1 MGFVVLSLFISALG
15 VARPSASP
23 FGSDAPLP
31 ICVSTQATP
40 VQPCVATPFVL
51 RWGTPHYTDEA
62 RRKELEGLVIL
73 SLVIGKTGIPRD
85 VQVVQSL
92 DKGLDEQAVAAAQ
105 QSRFRPPKYKGHPV
119 SAKATMKV
127 AFKNCKSYGVGLT
140 RTSFE
145 LDGPPHRLAAL
156 GKHLHECTHVNKEGR
171 HLPCAP
177 LLIRMILPEVK
188 DAQQAGLEDSILFSF
203 TIDDRGLTKD
213 IRVIK
218 SVGARLDEQVM
229 EAVAQWK
236 YRPAI
241 YKDDTIPVKATVEL
255 TFGRCRAATAF
266 IAALD

>member
-1 MGFVVLSLFISALG
+1 MGFIVLSLFIPALG
-15 VARPSASP
+15 VAPTSASP
-23 FGSDAPLP
+23 LGSDVPLP

-40 VQPCVATPFVL
+40 AQPCVAWPVVL

-85 VQVVQSL
+85 VQVVKSL

-105 QSRFRPPKYKGHPV
+105 QSRFRPLKYKGHTV

-127 AFKNCKSYGVGLT
+127 AFQDCKSYGVGLT
-140 RTSFE
+140 RESFE
-145 LDGPPHRLAAL
+145 LDGPTHKLAAL
-156 GKHLHECTHVNKEGR
+156 GKNLHECTHANRESH

-177 LLIRMILPEVK
+177 LLIRMNLPETK
-188 DAQQAGLEDSILFSF
+188 DAQQAGLEDSIVFSF
-203 TIDDRGLTKD
+203 TIDDLGRTKD

-218 SVGARLDEQVM
+218 SIGARLDEQVL

-241 YKDDTIPVKATVEL
+241 YKEDTIPVKATVEL
-255 TFGRCRAATAF
+255 TFGRCRAATVLIGGF
-266 IAALD
+266 